1 MNSTFSHRVSLYDYA
16 LFLCIKLKGGTEL
29 DVKIYRT
36 KDGQNFS
43 LEPILNDGRYCTENE
58 CDIAGIYA
66 IPKDIKI
73 ITSGGRLRFDGSVYL
88 INDKGKPAIGIYKP
102 KDGVLKLEKAIALE
116 ERRQTKIKTKD
127 ISR

>member
-1 MNSTFSHRVSLYDYA
+1 M
-16 LFLCIKLKGGTEL
+16 

-58 CDIAGIYA
+58 CDVAGIYA
-66 IPKDIKI
+66 IPEDVKI
-73 ITSGGRLRFDGSVYL
+73 IISGGRLRFDGSVYL
-88 INDKGKPAIGIYKP
+88 INDKGKPAIGRYKP
-102 KDGVLKLEKAIALE
+102 KDGVLKLEKVTALE
-116 ERRQTKIKTKD
+116 KNKPTKIKTND

>member
-1 MNSTFSHRVSLYDYA
+1 M
-16 LFLCIKLKGGTEL
+16 
-29 DVKIYRT
+29 
-36 KDGQNFS
+36 
-43 LEPILNDGRYCTENE
+43 
-58 CDIAGIYA
+58 
-66 IPKDIKI
+66 
-73 ITSGGRLRFDGSVYL
+73 RFDGSMYL

>member
-1 MNSTFSHRVSLYDYA
+1 M
-16 LFLCIKLKGGTEL
+16 
-29 DVKIYRT
+29 DVKIYIT

-43 LEPILNDGRYCTENE
+43 FERILNDGRYCTENE
-58 CDIAGIYA
+58 CEVAGIYT

-73 ITSGGRLRFDGSVYL
+73 IVSGGRLRFDGSVYL
-88 INDKGKPAIGIYKP
+88 ISDKGKPAIGIYKP

>member
-1 MNSTFSHRVSLYDYA
+1 M
-16 LFLCIKLKGGTEL
+16 CPKLKGGAKL
-29 DVKIYRT
+29 NIKIYRT

-58 CDIAGIYA
+58 SHIAGIYT

-88 INDKGKPAIGIYKP
+88 INNKGKPAIGIYKP
-102 KDGVLKLEKAIALE
+102 KDGVLKLENEIALE
-116 ERRQTKIKTKD
+116 ERRQIKIKTKD
-127 ISR
+127 ILR

>member
-1 MNSTFSHRVSLYDYA
+1 
-16 LFLCIKLKGGTEL
+16 LCLKLKGGTEL
-29 DVKIYRT
+29 DVKTYRT
-36 KDGQNFS
+36 KDGHNFS

>member
-1 MNSTFSHRVSLYDYA
+1 MCL
-16 LFLCIKLKGGTEL
+16 KLKGGTEL
-29 DVKIYRT
+29 DVKIYRIR
-36 KDGQNFS
+36 DGQNFS

-58 CDIAGIYA
+58 CDIAGIYT